1 MHTMHR
7 KRWAAVGAVFGAGVA
22 AVVVAALGAFVGF
35 GHAASTVAPDNTSPP
50 TISGTP
56 QEGSTLTGN
65 RGQWSNSPTSFDQTW
80 LRCDKNGGSCASISG
95 ATSRSYKLTSADV

>member
-1 MHTMHR
+1 MHTTQR

-22 AVVVAALGAFVGF
+22 AVVVCRARRIREGRVTP
-35 GHAASTVAPDNTSPP
+35 HARPSRSNTTPP

-65 RGQWSNSPTSFDQTW
+65 RGQWTNNPTGLQ
-80 LRCDKNGGSCASISG
+80 LLLAP
-95 ATSRSYKLTSADV
+95 L